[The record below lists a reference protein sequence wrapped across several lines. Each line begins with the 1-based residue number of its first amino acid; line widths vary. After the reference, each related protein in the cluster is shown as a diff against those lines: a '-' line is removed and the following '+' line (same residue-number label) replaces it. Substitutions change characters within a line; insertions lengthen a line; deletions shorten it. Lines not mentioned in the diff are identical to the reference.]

1 MNDSRPPPDTLE
13 AEDERVAFSVIER
26 VVIATLTRELT
37 EGSTRRMRRD
47 LLELVHRVRA
57 KAVVVDVSP
66 LPLMDTWEFKVLGA
80 TAAMV
85 RLMGARTVLCG
96 MRPQVVEVFCLLEAD
111 LSGFEAT
118 VATVHDALQWL
129 QRQPT

>member
-96 MRPQVVEVFCLLEAD
+96 MRPQVVEVFCLLEAY

>member
-1 MNDSRPPPDTLE
+1 MGDLRPPIENLD
-13 AEDERVAFSVIER
+13 ADDERVTFSVIER
-26 VVIATLTRELT
+26 VVVATLTRELT
-37 EGSTRRMRRD
+37 EGSTRRMREE

-66 LPLMDTWEFKVLGA
+66 LQLMDTWEFAVLGA
-80 TAAMV
+80 TASMV
-85 RLMGARTVLCG
+85 RLMGTHTVLCG

-118 VATVHDALQWL
+118 VANVHAALVWI
-129 QRQPT
+129 RQHR